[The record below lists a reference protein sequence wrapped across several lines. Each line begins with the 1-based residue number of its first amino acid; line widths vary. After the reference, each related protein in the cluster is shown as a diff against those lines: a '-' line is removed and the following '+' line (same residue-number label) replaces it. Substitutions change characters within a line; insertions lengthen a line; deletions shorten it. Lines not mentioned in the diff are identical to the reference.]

1 MCEANVY
8 LIKDGKEE
16 LIFENV
22 DVVEP
27 QGDRIYLRNLFGD
40 QKVLNAHLKTT
51 SLVNHKI
58 ILEEN
63 G

>member
-27 QGDRIYLRNLFGD
+27 QGEKIYLRNLFGD
-40 QKVLNAHLKTT
+40 QKILSARLKTT
-51 SLVNHKI
+51 SLVEHKI
-58 ILEEN
+58 ILEESS
-63 G
+63 

>member
-8 LIKDGKEE
+8 LLRDGKEE

-22 DVVEP
+22 DVIEP
-27 QGDRIYLRNLFGD
+27 QGEKIYLRNLFGD
-40 QKVLNAHLKTT
+40 QKVLNARLKTT
-51 SLVNHKI
+51 SLVDHKI
-58 ILEEN
+58 ILEEI